1 MCVGDDLID
10 ISETTS
16 VVSNDTYSEAGA
28 SGGENAATR
37 ARGIIQQNE
46 YLLTVEYDIKDFDCP
61 VCLDILTDPVT
72 ILCSTR
78 NTLHNSEKC
87 ECIVCQKCAQKL
99 WETNIH
105 RTYPKCMNC
114 SKRWN
119 GDYERNVFLANIVS
133 RIEWPCANKSKGCTF
148 TGTKEAS
155 EKHWCPYH
163 ETHCPNSDLG
173 CTATLLRKDI
183 LSHALKC
190 EYFPC
195 RARYGGS
202 GCDKLATCKNI
213 KQHHCVCDYARS
225 RVLRET
231 INDLNTKGKIYKQN
245 RGVAFGS
252 CNEKQWLQRLK
263 SYSRNG
269 IKFED
274 FYTQEYVTDV
284 YNSLQV
290 MLAVNPFIG

>member
-1 MCVGDDLID
+1 MCIGDVDDLMD
-10 ISETTS
+10 TSETTS
-16 VVSNDTYSEAGA
+16 VVSTETESETTAAG
-28 SGGENAATR
+28 R

-46 YLLTVEYDIKDFDCP
+46 NTLTVEYDIKDFDCP

-72 ILCSTR
+72 ISCNTR

-99 WETNIH
+99 WETMINSVF
-105 RTYPKCMNC
+105 PKCMNC

-119 GDYERNVFLANIVS
+119 GDYERNVFLTNVVNQ
-133 RIEWPCANKSKGCTF
+133 IERPCANKSKGCPF
-148 TGTKEAS
+148 KGTKDAL

-163 ETHCPNSDLG
+163 ETQCPNKHLG
-173 CTATLLRKDI
+173 CSATILRKDI
-183 LSHALKC
+183 LTHALEC
-190 EYFPC
+190 EHFPC

-202 GCDKLATCKNI
+202 GCGKLATCKNI
-213 KQHHCVCDYARS
+213 KQHHCVCDHARS
-225 RVLRET
+225 KVLRDT
-231 INDLNTKGKIYKQN
+231 IQNLSTKGKICKKNKGY
-245 RGVAFGS
+245 AFGN

-263 SYSRNG
+263 YYSQNG
-269 IKFED
+269 LKFVD

-290 MLAVNPFIG
+290 MPAVNPSIG